1 MKNGFIKCGTTE
13 KYLRQT
19 TEWRFQKN
27 LKNAVFGLDEDVD
40 GFKRCSMCPNN
51 SACQGLLFDEAVEKT
66 LCMDSDCFKRKTV
79 KAIVSRVQ
87 ELPEDVVVVFQ
98 REFDNDLK
106 EALSGSG
113 RTIVD
118 FWKEFRRWPDGEMPD
133 RDDFEYKDEDGDED
147 AGEYFHEEEYNK
159 ALKEYEERVAE
170 VLEKNPDEYVRV
182 VQVCN
187 YRGLCYIPSVA
198 KRNMEE
204 TEKKAVSDGTA
215 TAEKVKDYRIREL
228 EAKDKKNLEKMNEN
242 IIKGLRERIR
252 TTNLTDKRTPLD
264 KVESRVFYA
273 LLLLECGYD
282 FKQEKGLQLDEI
294 HEKNIMDMDFS
305 EGDLW
310 NIMRGFILE
319 KVTDSGVT
327 YNKTK
332 QVCLRAIME
341 DTDKLGY
348 DVEVEKYE
356 FVYNRR
362 KSKIEGQIKEIQDEV
377 QN

>member
-1 MKNGFIKCGTTE
+1 
-13 KYLRQT
+13 
-19 TEWRFQKN
+19 
-27 LKNAVFGLDEDVD
+27 
-40 GFKRCSMCPNN
+40 
-51 SACQGLLFDEAVEKT
+51 
-66 LCMDSDCFKRKTV
+66 
-79 KAIVSRVQ
+79 
-87 ELPEDVVVVFQ
+87 
-98 REFDNDLK
+98 
-106 EALSGSG
+106 
-113 RTIVD
+113 
-118 FWKEFRRWPDGEMPD
+118 
-133 RDDFEYKDEDGDED
+133 
-147 AGEYFHEEEYNK
+147 
-159 ALKEYEERVAE
+159 
-170 VLEKNPDEYVRV
+170 
-182 VQVCN
+182 
-187 YRGLCYIPSVA
+187 
-198 KRNMEE
+198 
-204 TEKKAVSDGTA
+204 
-215 TAEKVKDYRIREL
+215 
-228 EAKDKKNLEKMNEN
+228 MNEN